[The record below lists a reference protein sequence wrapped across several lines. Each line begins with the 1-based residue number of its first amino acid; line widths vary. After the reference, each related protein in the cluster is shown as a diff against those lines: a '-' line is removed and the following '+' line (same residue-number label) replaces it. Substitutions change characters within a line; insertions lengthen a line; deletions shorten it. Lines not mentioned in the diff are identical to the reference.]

1 MTPLIDNAWSLLTTE
16 CNKCSKENPNF
27 KFDESKKDI
36 FKDYFID
43 KYKKTKDDYMDPSV
57 DFLDRHKVAALIII
71 SILETHAISYDNLNE
86 DYVFIGAE
94 LMALKVGL
102 AYMVEKL
109 NEKLSSRGEV
119 KKIEKVIFPNAQSCN
134 TPYIEIMCRNLYY
147 AKRDYVFNP
156 LDLADRLFLVEYI
169 TLLSHGINPDI
180 LKDY

>member
-1 MTPLIDNAWSLLTTE
+1 MTPLIDNVWKLLTTE
-16 CNKCSKENPNF
+16 CQKYSQENPNF

-36 FKDYFID
+36 FKECFIH
-43 KYKKTKDDYMDPSV
+43 KYDNFKDNYMDPSV

-71 SILETHAISYDNLNE
+71 SILETHAISYDNLNK

-94 LMALKVGL
+94 LMALKVGF
-102 AYMVEKL
+102 AYMLEKL
-109 NEKLSSRGEV
+109 NEKLSSRGED

-147 AKRDYVFNP
+147 SNRDFVFNP

-169 TLLSHGINPDI
+169 TLSSQKINPDI